1 MANRYRLALHSRDAV
16 DDRGVVERVGD
27 DGIVGAEQG
36 IEHGTVGIE
45 AGGERDGVV
54 VAQPVG
60 QLLFELSMQIKGA
73 ADESNRGHAKAVLI
87 HSRPGGG
94 NDVRVI
100 GQAQVVVGAQ
110 VHHRALLG
118 VLTDLDFTPLGRN
131 NQAFTLPQPL
141 RFDVVKGVGQA
152 AIKFISAHSNSFAHT
167 ETTAVQAGSR
177 NHLFPGLFLR

>member
-1 MANRYRLALHSRDAV
+1 
-16 DDRGVVERVGD
+16 
-27 DGIVGAEQG
+27 
-36 IEHGTVGIE
+36 
-45 AGGERDGVV
+45 
-54 VAQPVG
+54 
-60 QLLFELSMQIKGA
+60 MQIKGA

-131 NQAFTLPQPL
+131 NQTFTLPQPL
-141 RFDVVKGVGQA
+141 RSDLVKGGGHA
-152 AIKFISAHSNSFAHT
+152 AIKLISAHSSSFAHS
-167 ETTAVQAGSR
+167 ETTAGDVACRYDQAGA
-177 NHLFPGLFLR
+177 LRRCWDFRASERVDTIRSSPAR